1 MAASPNQPRFSSMNQ
16 MRPNSSAEPQ
26 EPRWKQLE
34 QILLQDIQGGRFDG
48 AGRLPSEHE
57 LAERFGVN
65 RHTARQA
72 IAGLVQRGVI
82 FKRKGGGSYL
92 VPGMIDYEIGE
103 RTRFSTNVALQ
114 GREPSRTLL
123 EVSERRAHARA
134 CTALE
139 MAEGEMAVFIRVIG
153 EADGIP
159 ISIGDTYLPAGRFQD
174 FGTIYRETMS
184 ITKALARYGVH
195 DYLRE
200 TTRVIARNPSQD
212 EVRHLR
218 QSAMTP
224 ILAVESIDIDRDKR
238 PIVYHE
244 TRFAGE
250 RVQFV
255 VKRGD

>member
-1 MAASPNQPRFSSMNQ
+1 
-16 MRPNSSAEPQ
+16 MRPKPSAEPQ
-26 EPRWKQLE
+26 EPLWKQLE
-34 QILLQDIQGGRFDG
+34 QTLLQDIQGGRFDG
-48 AGRLPSEHE
+48 IGRLPSEHE

-72 IAGLVQRGVI
+72 IAGLVQRGII

-123 EVSERRAHARA
+123 EVSERKAHARA
-134 CTALE
+134 CAALE
-139 MAEGEMAVFIRVIG
+139 MADGEMSVFIQVIG
-153 EADGIP
+153 QADGIP
-159 ISIGDTYLPAGRFQD
+159 ISIGDTYLPARRFQG
-174 FGTIYRETMS
+174 FGAIYRETMS
-184 ITKALARYGVH
+184 ITKTLAEFGIH
-195 DYLRE
+195 DYTRE

-224 ILAVESIDIDRDKR
+224 ILAVESVDVDRDRR

>member
-1 MAASPNQPRFSSMNQ
+1 VIE
-16 MRPNSSAEPQ
+16 MRPKASAELQGPL
-26 EPRWKQLE
+26 WKQLE
-34 QILLQDIQGGRFDG
+34 HTLLRDIQGGRFDD

-72 IAGLVQRGVI
+72 IAGLVQRGIV

-92 VPGMIDYEIGE
+92 VPGTIDYEIGE
-103 RTRFSTNVALQ
+103 RTRFSTNVAQQ

-123 EVSERRAHARA
+123 EVSERPVHGRARA
-134 CTALE
+134 ALA
-139 MAEGEMAVFIRVIG
+139 MADDEMAVFIQAIG

-159 ISIGDTYLPAGRFQD
+159 ISLSETYLPARRFPG
-174 FGTIYRETMS
+174 FGALYREMMS
-184 ITKALARYGVH
+184 ITATLAHFGVK
-195 DYLRE
+195 DYTRGI
-200 TTRVIARNPSQD
+200 TRVIARNPSPD
-212 EVRHLR
+212 DVRHMR

-224 ILAVESIDIDRDKR
+224 VLAVESIDVDTENH

-255 VKRGD
+255 VKRGDPLQENQS

>member
-1 MAASPNQPRFSSMNQ
+1 
-16 MRPNSSAEPQ
+16 MRPKPSAEAQ
-26 EPRWKQLE
+26 EPLWKQLE
-34 QILLQDIQGGRFDG
+34 QTLLQDIQGGRFDE

-57 LAERFGVN
+57 LAERFAVN

-72 IAGLVQRGVI
+72 IAGLVQRGII

-123 EVSERRAHARA
+123 EVSERKAHARA
-134 CTALE
+134 CAALE
-139 MAEGEMAVFIRVIG
+139 MADGEMSIFIQVIG
-153 EADGIP
+153 EADGVP
-159 ISIGDTYLPAGRFQD
+159 ISLGDTYLPARRFHG
-174 FGTIYRETMS
+174 FAAIYRETMS
-184 ITKALARYGVH
+184 ITKALARFGIH
-195 DYLRE
+195 DYTRE

-224 ILAVESIDIDRDKR
+224 ILAVESVDVDRDKR

>member
-1 MAASPNQPRFSSMNQ
+1 
-16 MRPNSSAEPQ
+16 MRPKPSTEPQ
-26 EPRWKQLE
+26 EPLWKQLE
-34 QILLQDIQGGRFDG
+34 QTLLEDIQGGRFDG

-72 IAGLVQRGVI
+72 IAGLVQRGII

-92 VPGMIDYEIGE
+92 VPGVIDYEIGE

-123 EVSERRAHARA
+123 EVSERKAHARA
-134 CTALE
+134 CAALE
-139 MAEGEMAVFIRVIG
+139 MADGEMSVFIRVIG

-159 ISIGDTYLPAGRFQD
+159 ISIGDTYLSARRFQG
-174 FGTIYRETMS
+174 FAAIYRETMS
-184 ITKALARYGVH
+184 ITKTLAHFGVH
-195 DYLRE
+195 DYTRE
-200 TTRVIARNPSQD
+200 TTRVIARNPSED

-224 ILAVESIDIDRDKR
+224 ILAVESVDVDRDKR

>member
-1 MAASPNQPRFSSMNQ
+1 
-16 MRPNSSAEPQ
+16 MRPKLSAQSQ

-34 QILLQDIQGGRFDG
+34 HALLRDIQGGRFDG

-72 IAGLVQRGVI
+72 IAGLVQRGII

-123 EVSERRAHARA
+123 EVSERKAHGRA
-134 CTALE
+134 CAALA
-139 MAEGEMAVFIRVIG
+139 MADGEMSIFIQVVG

-159 ISIGDTYLPAGRFQD
+159 ISIGDTYLPARRFQG
-174 FGTIYRETMS
+174 FGAIYCETMS
-184 ITKALARYGVH
+184 ITKTLAHFGIH
-195 DYLRE
+195 DYTRE
-200 TTRVIARNPSQD
+200 VTRVIARNPSQD
-212 EVRHLR
+212 EVQHLR

-224 ILAVESIDIDRDKR
+224 ILAVESVDVDRDKR

>member
-1 MAASPNQPRFSSMNQ
+1 MNR
-16 MRPNSSAEPQ
+16 MRPKPSAEPQ
-26 EPRWKQLE
+26 EPLWKQLE
-34 QILLQDIQGGRFDG
+34 QMLLQDIRGGRFDS

-123 EVSERRAHARA
+123 EVSEHIAPARA
-134 CTALE
+134 CAALE
-139 MAEGEMAVFIRVIG
+139 MAEGEMAVFIQVIG
-153 EADGIP
+153 EADGVP
-159 ISIGDTYLPAGRFQD
+159 ISIGHTYLPARRFPG
-174 FGTIYRETMS
+174 FAAVYRETMS
-184 ITKALARYGVH
+184 ITKALVRFGIH
-195 DYLRE
+195 DYMRE
-200 TTRVIARNPSQD
+200 TTRVTARNPSQD
-212 EVRHLR
+212 EAQHLR

-224 ILAVESIDIDRDKR
+224 ILAVESVDIDGDKR

>member
-1 MAASPNQPRFSSMNQ
+1 
-16 MRPNSSAEPQ
+16 MRPKPSAEPQ
-26 EPRWKQLE
+26 EPLWKQLE
-34 QILLQDIQGGRFDG
+34 QTLLQDIQGGRFDS

-72 IAGLVQRGVI
+72 IAGLVQRGI
-82 FKRKGGGSYL
+82 LFKRKGGGSYL

-123 EVSERRAHARA
+123 EVSERKAHARA
-134 CTALE
+134 YMALE
-139 MAEGEMAVFIRVIG
+139 MADGEMLVFIRVIG

-159 ISIGDTYLPAGRFQD
+159 ISIGDTYLPARRFQG
-174 FGTIYRETMS
+174 FAAIYRETMS
-184 ITKALARYGVH
+184 ITKTLADFGIH
-195 DYLRE
+195 DYTRE

-212 EVRHLR
+212 EVRYLR

-224 ILAVESIDIDRDKR
+224 ILAVESVDIDRDRR

-255 VKRGD
+255 IKRGD

>member
-1 MAASPNQPRFSSMNQ
+1 
-16 MRPNSSAEPQ
+16 MRPKSSAQSQ

-34 QILLQDIQGGRFDG
+34 HALLQDIQGGRFDG

-72 IAGLVQRGVI
+72 IAGLVQRGII

-114 GREPSRTLL
+114 GREPSRSLL
-123 EVSERRAHARA
+123 EVSERSAHGRA
-134 CTALE
+134 CTALG
-139 MAEGEMAVFIRVIG
+139 MTDGEMAVFIQVIG

-159 ISIGDTYLPAGRFQD
+159 ISIGDTYLPARRFQG
-174 FGTIYRETMS
+174 FGAIYRETMS
-184 ITKALARYGVH
+184 ITKALARFGIH
-195 DYLRE
+195 DYTRE
-200 TTRVIARNPSQD
+200 MTRVIARNPSEE
-212 EVRHLR
+212 EVRYLR

-224 ILAVESIDIDRDKR
+224 ILAVESLDVDRDKR

>member
-1 MAASPNQPRFSSMNQ
+1 MNQ
-16 MRPNSSAEPQ
+16 MRPKPSAEPQ
-26 EPRWKQLE
+26 EPLWKQLE
-34 QILLQDIQGGRFDG
+34 QKLLRDIQGGRFDN

-57 LAERFGVN
+57 LAERFAVN

-92 VPGMIDYEIGE
+92 VPGVIDYEIGE

-114 GREPSRTLL
+114 GREPGRTLL
-123 EVSERRAHARA
+123 EVSEREAHGRA
-134 CTALE
+134 CAALE
-139 MAEGEMAVFIRVIG
+139 MAEGGIAVFIRVIG

-159 ISIGDTYLPAGRFQD
+159 ISIGDTYLPARRFEG
-174 FGTIYRETMS
+174 FAAIYRETMS
-184 ITKALARYGVH
+184 ITKALARFGIH
-195 DYLRE
+195 DYMRE
-200 TTRVIARNPSQD
+200 TTRVIARTPSPD
-212 EVRHLR
+212 EAQRLR

-224 ILAVESIDIDRDKR
+224 ILAVESIDIDGNKR

>member
-1 MAASPNQPRFSSMNQ
+1 
-16 MRPNSSAEPQ
+16 MRPKPSAEPQ
-26 EPRWKQLE
+26 DPLWKQLE
-34 QILLQDIQGGRFDG
+34 QMLLQDIQGGRFDG

-57 LAERFGVN
+57 LAERFSVN

-123 EVSERRAHARA
+123 EVSERKAHARA
-134 CTALE
+134 CASLE
-139 MAEGEMAVFIRVIG
+139 MAEGEMAVFIQVIG

-159 ISIGDTYLPAGRFQD
+159 ISIGDTYLSARRFQG
-174 FGTIYRETMS
+174 FGAVYRESMS
-184 ITKALARYGVH
+184 ITKTLASFGIH
-195 DYLRE
+195 DYTRE
-200 TTRVIARNPSQD
+200 TTRVVARNPSQD
-212 EVRHLR
+212 EVRYLR

-224 ILAVESIDIDRDKR
+224 ILAVESVDVDRDKR

>member
-1 MAASPNQPRFSSMNQ
+1 
-16 MRPNSSAEPQ
+16 MRPKPSAEPQ
-26 EPRWKQLE
+26 DPLWKQLE
-34 QILLQDIQGGRFDG
+34 QMLLQDIQGGRFDG

-57 LAERFGVN
+57 LAERFSVN

-123 EVSERRAHARA
+123 EVSERKAHARA
-134 CTALE
+134 CASLE
-139 MAEGEMAVFIRVIG
+139 MAEGEMAVFIQVIG

-159 ISIGDTYLPAGRFQD
+159 ISIGDTYLSARRFQG
-174 FGTIYRETMS
+174 FGAVYRESMS
-184 ITKALARYGVH
+184 ITKTLASFGIH
-195 DYLRE
+195 DYTRE
-200 TTRVIARNPSQD
+200 TTRVVARNPSQD
-212 EVRHLR
+212 EVRYLR

-224 ILAVESIDIDRDKR
+224 ILAVESVDVDRDKR
-238 PIVYHE
+238 PIVY
-244 TRFAGE
+244 RKS
-250 RVQFV
+250 V
-255 VKRGD
+255 V

>member
-1 MAASPNQPRFSSMNQ
+1 M
-16 MRPNSSAEPQ
+16 
-26 EPRWKQLE
+26 E
-34 QILLQDIQGGRFDG
+34 QKLLRDIQGGRFDEI
-48 AGRLPSEHE
+48 GRLPSEHE

-72 IAGLVQRGVI
+72 IAGLVQRGII

-114 GREPSRTLL
+114 GREPGRTLL
-123 EVSERRAHARA
+123 EVSERKDHARA
-134 CTALE
+134 CAALE
-139 MAEGEMAVFIRVIG
+139 IVDGGALVFIRVIG

-159 ISIGDTYLPAGRFQD
+159 ISIGDTYLSARRFEG
-174 FGTIYRETMS
+174 FGTVYRETLS
-184 ITKALARYGVH
+184 ITKTLARFGIN
-195 DYLRE
+195 DYTRE
-200 TTRVIARNPSQD
+200 TTRVIARNPSDD
-212 EVRHLR
+212 EVRYLR

-224 ILAVESIDIDRDKR
+224 ILAVESVDVDHDKR